1 MGKGFLNPSG
11 FFSDKIFG
19 RGSTMAN
26 ILDPS
31 GWAGKQAGGSLGDI
45 IDPARV
51 EANRE
56 DKAKKVAAARIADR
70 DERLAKRAGTS
81 LLG

>member
-1 MGKGFLNPSG
+1 MCMGKGFLNPSG
-11 FFSDKIFG
+11 FITDKIFG
-19 RGSTMAN
+19 RGITMAN

-31 GWAGKQAGGSLGDI
+31 GIPDNDL
-45 IDPARV
+45 IDPSRV
-51 EANRE
+51 EARRE

-70 DERLAKRAGTS
+70 DERLAKRAAGTS